1 MDDPTN
7 PETPPAATTD
17 REKLL
22 AKLLFATARTL
33 YRASLMGVPC
43 QAFDDLKYKVNLPRA
58 GDWALEVSH
67 FSVRGVAA
75 EPPIDLTR
83 FGRIVRIIDD
93 RSGRVVLLETLDG
106 SLQRWPNADFIRVFE
121 DPFNEP
127 SDAARL
133 AWVAEAEKRHG
144 LSTSHFSP
152 VLK

>member
-1 MDDPTN
+1 MDEPTKPESPPDPT
-7 PETPPAATTD
+7 E

-22 AKLLFATARTL
+22 AKLLFSTARTL

-58 GDWALEVSH
+58 GDWALEVTH
-67 FSVRGVAA
+67 FSVRGTTA

-83 FGRIVRIIDD
+83 FGRIVRMIDD
-93 RSGRVVLLETLDG
+93 RTTGRVVLLESLDG
-106 SLQRWPNADFIRVFE
+106 KLQRWPNADFIRVFE
-121 DPFNEP
+121 DPFTEP

-144 LSTSHFSP
+144 LSALQVGTA
-152 VLK
+152 LK

>member
-1 MDDPTN
+1 MTDPTK
-7 PETPPAATTD
+7 PETPPEATE

-58 GDWALEVSH
+58 GDWALEVTH
-67 FSVRGVAA
+67 FSVRGTTP
-75 EPPIDLTR
+75 EPPIDLSR
-83 FGRIVRIIDD
+83 FGRVVRVIDD
-93 RSGRVVLLETLDG
+93 RTAGRVVLLEGLDG
-106 SLQRWPNADFIRVFE
+106 KLHRWPNADFIRVFE
-121 DPFNEP
+121 DPFAEL

-144 LSTSHFSP
+144 LSGVHGGA